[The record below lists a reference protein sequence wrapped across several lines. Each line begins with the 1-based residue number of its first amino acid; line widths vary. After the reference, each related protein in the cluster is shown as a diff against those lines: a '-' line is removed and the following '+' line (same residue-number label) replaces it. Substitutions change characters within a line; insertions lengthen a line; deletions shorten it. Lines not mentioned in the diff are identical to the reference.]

1 MNNSDLAKEVVKL
14 VGGKENILSVIH
26 CVTRLRFKL
35 RDENLAE
42 TEKIKAL
49 KGVMTVVKSGG
60 QYQVVIGDH
69 VSYVY
74 DEVIRVLGIKP
85 DDAPQDNPEQE
96 HKRDRKSVV

>member
-42 TEKIKAL
+42 TEKIK
-49 KGVMTVVKSGG
+49 
-60 QYQVVIGDH
+60 H
-69 VSYVY
+69 
-74 DEVIRVLGIKP
+74 
-85 DDAPQDNPEQE
+85 
-96 HKRDRKSVV
+96 

>member
-96 HKRDRKSVV
+96 HKSIF

>member
-42 TEKIKAL
+42 TEKNQSIK
-49 KGVMTVVKSGG
+49 K
-60 QYQVVIGDH
+60 
-69 VSYVY
+69 
-74 DEVIRVLGIKP
+74 VL
-85 DDAPQDNPEQE
+85 
-96 HKRDRKSVV
+96 

>member
-42 TEKIKAL
+42 TEKNQSL
-49 KGVMTVVKSGG
+49 KRCYDGCEKWRTIPSG
-60 QYQVVIGDH
+60 Y
-69 VSYVY
+69 
-74 DEVIRVLGIKP
+74 R
-85 DDAPQDNPEQE
+85 
-96 HKRDRKSVV
+96 